1 MINALVSDIRDNS
14 ISGNLDS
21 ILSVVL
27 PEDVT
32 RIDLGG
38 NELTGSIPKGISR
51 LVNLLYLGLDANH
64 LEGTIPT
71 EIGLLDKLETLHLG
85 NTDIAGT
92 LPSEM

>member
-1 MINALVSDIRDNS
+1 MTNAPVSDSRDNS

-21 ILSVVL
+21 ILSLVL

-32 RIDLGG
+32 HIDLGG

-51 LVNLLYLGLDANH
+51 LVNLLYLGLDSNH
-64 LEGTIPT
+64 LEGTVP
-71 EIGLLDKLETLHLG
+71 LDKLETLHLG
-85 NTDIAGT
+85 NTELSGT